1 MADERICITEARRA
15 CILVVDDQP
24 LVAALIADLLALE
37 GYEVETAKNGREAL
51 EKIAGRSY
59 DLILSD
65 LQMPELDGVGLY
77 HELER
82 QRPSLLPRL
91 AFVSGSTE
99 VPEYASFASGR
110 PSHCWASLSPSTV
123 ATVPSEWGASAAPAT
138 SALSL
143 QAAART
149 TRSRRN
155 GVRTWCRLL
164 PNSPRKHRA
173 RGHTQGHPCS
183 RHT

>member
-1 MADERICITEARRA
+1 MADGRICITEARRA

-65 LQMPELDGVGLY
+65 LQMPELDGVGFY

-110 PSHCWASLSPSTV
+110 PSHCWASLSPSMIFTDSLN
-123 ATVPSEWGASAAPAT
+123 AYSKTNDEASTPGNRVDVRRAHAPRA
-138 SALSL
+138 
-143 QAAART
+143 
-149 TRSRRN
+149 
-155 GVRTWCRLL
+155 
-164 PNSPRKHRA
+164 KEDRA
-173 RGHTQGHPCS
+173 R
-183 RHT
+183 R

>member
-1 MADERICITEARRA
+1 MPTEQKHSADARRI
-15 CILVVDDQP
+15 CILVVDDEP
-24 LVAALIADLLALE
+24 LVAAIMADILGLE

-51 EKIAGRSY
+51 EKIAARSY

-99 VPEYASFASGR
+99 VPE
-110 PSHCWASLSPSTV
+110 
-123 ATVPSEWGASAAPAT
+123 
-138 SALSL
+138 
-143 QAAART
+143 
-149 TRSRRN
+149 
-155 GVRTWCRLL
+155 
-164 PNSPRKHRA
+164 
-173 RGHTQGHPCS
+173 
-183 RHT
+183 

>member
-82 QRPSLLPRL
+82 QQPSLLRRL

-99 VPEYASFASGR
+99 VPEYASFCEQTAVTLLGK
-110 PSHCWASLSPSTV
+110 PFGV
-123 ATVPSEWGASAAPAT
+123 ADLHRLV
-138 SALSL
+138 
-143 QAAART
+143 Q
-149 TRSRRN
+149 
-155 GVRTWCRLL
+155 RLL
-164 PNSPRKHRA
+164 EGLR
-173 RGHTQGHPCS
+173 
-183 RHT
+183 